1 MIAPPTMGID
11 MNTNQ
16 LDVIKRLGEISRL
29 LDAATDELAVLDE
42 HAVRA
47 KQTFEVEYARR
58 FVTAE
63 GSVDMRKHLA
73 TLETQNERL
82 EYELAVAQH
91 RACKERINTLRNQLS
106 TGQTVSAALRHQF
119 AAEAT
124 GQWT

>member
-1 MIAPPTMGID
+1 
-11 MNTNQ
+11 MNPEQ
-16 LDVIKRLGEISRL
+16 LNVIKRLGEVSRM

-42 HAVRA
+42 DAVQA

-58 FVTAE
+58 FIAAE
-63 GSVDMRKHLA
+63 GAIDMRKHLA
-73 TLETQNERL
+73 TVATADLRL
-82 EYELAVAQH
+82 AYELAYAKH

-119 AAEAT
+119 AAEGT

>member
-1 MIAPPTMGID
+1 

-16 LDVIKRLGEISRL
+16 LDVIKRLGEVSRM
-29 LDAATDELAVLDE
+29 LDAATEELAVLDE
-42 HAVRA
+42 TAVRS
-47 KQTFEVEYARR
+47 KQTFEVDYARE
-58 FVTAE
+58 FLSAE
-63 GSVDMRKHLA
+63 GPVDVRKHMA
-73 TLETQNERL
+73 TIHTAVQRL
-82 EYELAVAQH
+82 TYELDVAKH